1 MNSDRHDSSA
11 KLKNVLELVEN
22 YRGQENAN
30 KENKKVGL
38 KSRCTKGKKYGLKEE
53 EIKYEQIMD
62 LRRLKIRNRG
72 GKRKNSIN
80 NRVEWIKTQRRNFK
94 KEHH

>member
-1 MNSDRHDSSA
+1 MYSERHDSSP
-11 KLKNVLELVEN
+11 KLKNVLELVKN

-30 KENKKVGL
+30 KENKKEGL
-38 KSRCTKGKKYGLKEE
+38 KSRCTKEEKKYELKEE

-72 GKRKNSIN
+72 GKRKNII
-80 NRVEWIKTQRRNFK
+80 NRVAHTQFL
-94 KEHH
+94 